1 MRRLSVIAASIIIS
15 TCVGFT
21 TAAEENWPQ
30 WRGPLGTGV
39 AAEGQYPVKF
49 SSEEGIAWKV
59 KLPGSGSST
68 PAVWGARIF
77 VTCQIEGQDGLVCY
91 DMNGQEQWQRKFGL
105 GREGKKARVG
115 TGSNPSPVTD
125 GTHVVAYY
133 KSGMLACTELGG
145 REIWKHNLQEQY
157 GEDTLWWD
165 LGTSPVLVGGKA
177 VVAVMHEGPSYLVAF
192 DLESGEEVW
201 KQERDYENERE
212 SDQAYT
218 TPQVVQQDGKD
229 VIVTWGADH
238 LTGHDAATGKLLWES
253 SGFNPENRGMWRV
266 IASAPIE
273 DGVAIVPYGR
283 GEFLAAVR
291 VAGEGDVTKSNRVW
305 EKQGRGLGVDVP
317 TPVVADGK
325 AYLLSDSGRITC
337 RDIRSGEEIW
347 SFDLPRNRNKYYAS
361 PVLAGDLL
369 YCTREDGTIFVG
381 RVTEDG
387 FEQLAENPMGE
398 WTIATPIPIRG
409 GLLIRGEEHLFRIG
423 PSNTTAAPRAG

>member
-1 MRRLSVIAASIIIS
+1 MQRAFAIAVVVIVCSC
-15 TCVGFT
+15 TKLTF
-21 TAAEENWPQ
+21 AAEDNWPQ

-39 AAEGQYPVKF
+39 AADGKYPVKF
-49 SSEEGIAWKV
+49 SNKDGVAWKV
-59 KLPGSGSST
+59 KLPGNGSST
-68 PAVWGARIF
+68 PAVWGERIF
-77 VTCQIEGQDGLVCY
+77 VTCQIDGQDGLVCY
-91 DMNGQEQWQRKFGL
+91 DMKGHEQWKLQFGP

-125 GTHVVAYY
+125 GKHVVAYY
-133 KSGMLACTELGG
+133 KSGMLACVDVGG
-145 REIWKHNLQEQY
+145 REIWKHNLQDKF

-165 LGTSPVLVGGKA
+165 LGTSPVLVGGK
-177 VVAVMHEGPSYLVAF
+177 VIVAVMHEGPSYLAAF
-192 DLESGEEVW
+192 DLANGNVAW
-201 KQERDYENERE
+201 KQEREYDNERE

-218 TPQVVQQDGKD
+218 TPQVVKQDGKD

-253 SGFNPENRGMWRV
+253 GGFNPDNKGMWRV
-266 IASAPIE
+266 IASAPV
-273 DGVAIVPYGR
+273 DNGVAIVPYGR

-291 VAGEGDVTKSNRVW
+291 VSGNGDVTKSNRVW

-317 TPVVADGK
+317 TPAVADGK
-325 AYLLSDSGRITC
+325 AYLLSDNGQITC
-337 RDIRSGEEIW
+337 RDMRSGDEIW

-381 RVTEDG
+381 RVTDEG
-387 FEQLAENPMGE
+387 FEQLRENELGE

-409 GLLIRGEEHLFRIG
+409 GLLVRGEEHLIWVK
-423 PSNTTAAPRAG
+423 PDSNAQAGG